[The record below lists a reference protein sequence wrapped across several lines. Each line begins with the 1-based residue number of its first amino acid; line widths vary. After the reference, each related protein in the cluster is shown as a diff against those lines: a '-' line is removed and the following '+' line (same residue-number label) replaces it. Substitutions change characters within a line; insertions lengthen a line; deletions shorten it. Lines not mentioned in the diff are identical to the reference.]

1 MIPEANDEER
11 ARYNRVMDDA
21 VLRVLED
28 LLCDRCLARYM
39 EARRENRYF
48 SYDDEL
54 CKRCLDRLFEQI
66 DHAFGGSERGRQ
78 AGDAVGDRHSR
89 RYHPRLYSWAAW
101 DPVPHL

>member
-66 DHAFGGSERGRQ
+66 DHPPSPWLAEEGEEF
-78 AGDAVGDRHSR
+78 
-89 RYHPRLYSWAAW
+89 
-101 DPVPHL
+101 